1 MKTNL
6 EWVINC
12 INSCTNLEQ
21 LKTCEVII
29 GLYKFRL
36 AKDGMTETDIY
47 VEEGQLLA
55 YTGGEFDEKEKGHFG
70 KQKTGTEI

>member
-21 LKTCEVII
+21 LKTCEIII

-36 AKDGMTETDIY
+36 AKDGMTEADIY
-47 VEEGQLLA
+47 AEESQLLA
-55 YTGGEFDEKEKGHFG
+55 SYLDKEAMLL
-70 KQKTGTEI
+70 I

>member
-12 INSCTNLEQ
+12 INSCVNMEQ

-36 AKDGMTETDIY
+36 DKDGMTETEIY
-47 VEEGQLLA
+47 AEESQLLSA
-55 YTGGEFDEKEKGHFG
+55 YLDKEAMLL
-70 KQKTGTEI
+70 I

>member
-29 GLYKFRL
+29 ALYKFRL
-36 AKDGMTETDIY
+36 AKDGMTETEIY
-47 VEEGQLLA
+47 LEEGQLLA
-55 YTGGEFDEKEKGHFG
+55 SYLDKEAMLL
-70 KQKTGTEI
+70 I